1 MSNIYQI
8 PKLPLGYDLE
18 TKAILKQ
25 VIRAKSNLSELKGV
39 AATIPNEAILI
50 SSLTLQEAKD
60 SSEIEN
66 IVTTQDDLY
75 KAELNIQ
82 KQFITAATKEVLNY
96 REAIQ
101 LGFNLVRKDK
111 ALSNNRIIQIQ
122 ECLEQNKAGFRILP
136 GTTLKSNDGSIV
148 YTPPQDA
155 NQIVDYMNNLESF
168 INDDNMC
175 DCDPLIKMAIIH
187 HQFESIHPFYDGN
200 GRTGRIISVLYLI
213 TNGLLDLPILY
224 LSRYIT
230 HNKGEYYRLIQ
241 AIRDK
246 SGDNSKEWE
255 EWIMFIL
262 TAVEQT
268 SEETIHLVKGISQL
282 MNKYKGILRPLFGKQ
297 YKHELLNNL
306 FFHPYTKIE
315 FMEKDM
321 MVQRNA
327 ATKYL
332 NEIVK
337 QGLLEKIKIGRE
349 NYYIN
354 IELMNLFLNHSNI
367 ETSVSTIES
376 ITE

>member
-25 VIRAKSNLSELKGV
+25 VIRAKSKLSELKGV

-155 NQIVDYMNNLESF
+155 NQIVDYMNNFESF